1 MKNKKSPHL
10 EDAGKTLR
18 WSKNTKKRRRVV
30 FPEYQLRD
38 IYSDNRILVWERGVI
53 WEQ

>member
-1 MKNKKSPHL
+1 MTNKKSPHL

-18 WSKNTKKRRRVV
+18 QIKNTKKRRRII

-38 IYSDNRILVWERGVI
+38 IYSDNRILVWERRVM